1 MLRTTTYTATV
12 EVATKQAL
20 GAEPLSSALS
30 QYEPV
35 VGTSKRGW
43 VELRMRLRADS
54 LLQAFA
60 TALSVAAAATGAEA
74 IACGVMSENESDQ
87 REASCPSREL
97 IGPGS
102 RSADEAAHVDSM
114 TTPEHF
120 SECP

>member
-12 EVATKQAL
+12 EVATKETL

-35 VGTSKRGW
+35 VGTSQRGW
-43 VELRMRLRADS
+43 VELRMRLPADS

-74 IACGVMSENESDQ
+74 IACEVMSENESDQ

-97 IGPGS
+97 IGPRGQ
-102 RSADEAAHVDSM
+102 SADEAAPS
-114 TTPEHF
+114 TP
-120 SECP
+120 